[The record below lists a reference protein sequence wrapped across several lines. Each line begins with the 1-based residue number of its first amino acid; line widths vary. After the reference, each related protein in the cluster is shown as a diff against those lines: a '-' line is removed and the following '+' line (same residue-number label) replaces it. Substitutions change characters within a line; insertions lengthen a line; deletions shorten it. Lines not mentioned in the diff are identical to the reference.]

1 LLKVSSCK
9 QTRTAPCW
17 TAVYE
22 RGFRII
28 SIVRLQRLAELYG
41 VLVDDSCDVDLERGT
56 VKIGRKRLRLESG
69 DVIEGDPK
77 SAAGRRVVSLPG
89 AITKEMERHLDIF
102 CGHDGDDYV
111 FTSPEGYPPE
121 RSNFR
126 YRVWVPA
133 TEAAGVAG
141 LRFHDLRHAAG
152 TLAARTG
159 ATTKELMVRLGHS
172 SSRAA
177 LIYQHAAEER
187 DRLIADRL
195 DVMIAEERQP
205 NVVAIERA
213 GHKKPRSETPP
224 NVARTLHDGGASS
237 AQKKA
242 PGL

>member
-1 LLKVSSCK
+1 
-9 QTRTAPCW
+9 
-17 TAVYE
+17 
-22 RGFRII
+22 
-28 SIVRLQRLAELYG
+28 
-41 VLVDDSCDVDLERGT
+41 
-56 VKIGRKRLRLESG
+56 
-69 DVIEGDPK
+69 
-77 SAAGRRVVSLPG
+77 
-89 AITKEMERHLDIF
+89 MF
-102 CGHDGDDYV
+102 CGPGDDDYV
-111 FTSPEGYPPE
+111 FTSPEGRPME

-213 GHKKPRSETPP
+213 GRKQARSETPS
-224 NVARTLHDGGASS
+224 NVARTLHDGGTSS
-237 AQKKA
+237 AEKKA